1 MSEHGW
7 PGWADEPAGP
17 GPEHPDPHDGDQLG
31 GESHAPDWAGDEA
44 WDPAAAQD
52 TDDDPAAAVSLPD
65 TPAGYAD
72 DTADA
77 DHPGAD
83 HGVPYPHGVDG
94 GPLGHVGADP
104 DAVAESGA
112 DTDLPFPPA
121 VDVGEL
127 PEPVDGFP
135 WIDTGTLGVVA
146 ADTIAADADAG
157 TYPAVHPGDLAAY
170 AQEDLPP
177 AVDPWAA
184 LAASDDPATS
194 TLARFWAQDQ

>member
-7 PGWADEPAGP
+7 PGWVDEPAGH
-17 GPEHPDPHDGDQLG
+17 GPQHPDPHDGDQPGDEL
-31 GESHAPDWAGDEA
+31 HTPDWGVEQG
-44 WDPAAAQD
+44 WEPAQD
-52 TDDDPAAAVSLPD
+52 IADTDPGATAVPYD

-72 DTADA
+72 ASADEP
-77 DHPGAD
+77 DID
-83 HGVPYPHGVDG
+83 EVPYPQGVDG
-94 GPLGHVGADP
+94 GPLGPVGADP
-104 DAVAESGA
+104 DAVAGSGA
-112 DTDLPFPPA
+112 DAELPFPPA

-146 ADTIAADADAG
+146 ADTTADAAAG
-157 TYPAVHPGDLAAY
+157 TYPAVDPADLAAY
-170 AQEDLPP
+170 AREDLPP

-194 TLARFWAQDQ
+194 ALARFWAQEQ